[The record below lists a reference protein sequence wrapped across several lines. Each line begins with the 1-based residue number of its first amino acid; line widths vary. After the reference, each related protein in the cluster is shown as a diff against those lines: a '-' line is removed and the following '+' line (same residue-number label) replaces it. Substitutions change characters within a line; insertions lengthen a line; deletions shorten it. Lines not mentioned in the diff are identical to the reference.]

1 MHLTLK
7 ENGLRKYA
15 MKKTGV
21 GMNRTVNSVC
31 SYCGTGCGIR
41 LETDGKRILS
51 LTGNEQHPTNKGM
64 LCSKGRELHHT
75 VRTGDRLLRP
85 QIRTSR
91 DYPFAPV
98 DWDTALEHGA
108 QQFARIIS
116 EHGPQAVA
124 FYVSGQLLTEDYY
137 VFNKLMKGFIGC
149 NNIDTNSRL
158 CMSSAVAGY
167 KRAFG
172 ADGPPGCYADIELAE
187 HFFIIGGNPAYAH
200 PIVFRRLEAAR
211 EANPDIKVVVADPR
225 RTDTCSIADLHLPLR
240 PGTDVALL
248 QAMLNVLIWEDA
260 VDRDYIARYTGGF
273 DALNERVR
281 SMTPRKAA
289 EICGLN
295 AADIVQA
302 ALWFAENK
310 TLSFWCQGMNQSTS
324 GTDNSNALT
333 NLHLATGQVGK
344 PGCGPFSLTGQSN
357 AMGGR
362 EVGGMANMLAAHR
375 DYTNPVHRA
384 EVADYWGVEQVS
396 EQPGLTATELFAG
409 LESGTV
415 KAVWIACTNPVVSM
429 PDAKRVESALKKAE
443 LVMVSDA
450 YHPTDTTR
458 FAHILFPAA
467 GWAEKE
473 GSVTNSERSITHLE
487 QALPAA
493 GMSRPD
499 WKIAADFAVRL
510 GQKLGRDWQDAF
522 AWEKTEDVFNEHRGL
537 TGNTDMDISG
547 LSYAILD
554 EYGPQQWPYPTDSR
568 PGEDKRLYGNGR
580 FETADHKARFIDMAY
595 RPVAEPTDNAYPL
608 SLTTGR
614 IRDQW
619 HTMTKTGNVPALM
632 QHYAIPQLQI
642 HPADAAA
649 YHLQEDDLVRIS
661 SRRGEVI
668 APARISTDIRRGLLF
683 LPMHWGEMTAKNG
696 RANSLTQSA
705 VDPVSK
711 QPEFKHAAIRIEP
724 FKPAWRG
731 MMLIAGEQMKLG
743 RAMIEGYS
751 YGVSSCAG
759 SDHPVTAI
767 ELACSKPLRPEQYKR
782 LDQMLEQ
789 GQSYETLTYSDRKHG
804 INRKAWLRDGHLIA
818 VRWVGG
824 DIAEAQWLRKLM
836 LEGRDVGE
844 LRPYLL
850 APGGPIS
857 KVDTKG
863 QIICACNHVGE
874 LELKAAIQ
882 GGADSLDAIKACTM
896 AGTGCGSCVPE
907 IKRLL

>member
-1 MHLTLK
+1 M
-7 ENGLRKYA
+7 A
-15 MKKTGV
+15 
-21 GMNRTVNSVC
+21 RTVNSVC
-31 SYCGTGCGIR
+31 SYCGTGCGIK
-41 LETDGKRILS
+41 LESDERRIIS
-51 LTGNEQHPTNKGM
+51 LTGDLRHPTNQGK

-75 VRTGDRLLRP
+75 VRTDDRLLRP
-85 QIRTSR
+85 QLRTSL
-91 DYPFAPV
+91 DAPFAPV
-98 DWDTALEHGA
+98 DWDTALDYGA
-108 QQFARIIS
+108 QKFADIIR
-116 EHGPQAVA
+116 EHGPEAVA

-137 VFNKLMKGFIGC
+137 AFNKLMKGFIGT

-172 ADGPPGCYADIELAE
+172 ADGPPTCYADIELAE

-200 PIVFRRLEAAR
+200 PIVFRRLEAAK
-211 EANPDIKVVVADPR
+211 ESNPDIKVVVADPR

-240 PGTDVALL
+240 PGTDVALM
-248 QAMLNVLIWEDA
+248 QAMLNVLIWEDV
-260 VDRDYIARYTGGF
+260 VDWDYIAQHTLGYE
-273 DALNERVR
+273 ALAESVR

-289 EICGLN
+289 DICGLN

-302 ALWFAENK
+302 SLWFAENK

-324 GTDNSNALT
+324 GTDNGNALT

-375 DYTNPVHRA
+375 DYANPAHRE
-384 EVADYWGVEQVS
+384 EVAAYWGVDQLS
-396 EQPGLTATELFAG
+396 DKPGLTATELFAS
-409 LESGTV
+409 LESGKV

-429 PDAKRVESALKKAE
+429 PDAKRIESALEKTE

-458 FAHILFPAA
+458 FAHVLFPAS

-473 GSVTNSERSITHLE
+473 GSVTNSERCITHLE
-487 QALPAA
+487 QALPAP
-493 GMSRPD
+493 GMTRPD
-499 WKIAADFAVRL
+499 WKITADFATAL
-510 GQKLGRDWQDAF
+510 GQKLGKDWQPSF
-522 AWEKTEDVFNEHRGL
+522 AWEKPEDLFNEHRGL
-537 TGNTDMDISG
+537 TRGMDLDITG

-554 EYGPQQWPYPTDSR
+554 EHGPQQWPYPEGSK
-568 PGEDKRLYGNGR
+568 PGVARRLYENGL
-580 FETADHKARFIDMAY
+580 FETPDRKARFVDMRY
-595 RPVAEPTDNAYPL
+595 RPAAEPIDDEYPI

-642 HPADAAA
+642 HPDDAAI
-649 YHLQEDDLVRIS
+649 YRLEEDDLVRIT

-668 APARISTDIRRGLLF
+668 APTRISKDIRKGLVF
-683 LPMHWGEMTAKNG
+683 LPMHWGEMTAKGG
-696 RANSLTQSA
+696 RANNLTKTA

-711 QPEFKHAAIRIEP
+711 QPEFKHAAVQLEA

-731 MMLIAGEQMKLG
+731 MMLIAGEKMQLG
-743 RAMIEGYS
+743 RTMIEGYS

-759 SDHPVTAI
+759 SDHPVTAV
-767 ELACSKPLRPEQYKR
+767 ELACRKDLKPEQYKR
-782 LDQMLEQ
+782 LDQLLEQ
-789 GQSYETLTYSDRKHG
+789 GKSFETLTYSDRKHG
-804 INRKAWLRDGHLIA
+804 INRKAWLQDGHLIA

-850 APGGPIS
+850 APGGPVT
-857 KVDTKG
+857 KEDTKG
-863 QIICACNHVGE
+863 RIICACQNVGE
-874 LELKAAIQ
+874 LELKSAIE
-882 GGADSLDAIKACTM
+882 GGADSIDVIKACTM

-907 IKRLL
+907 IKRMLNG

>member
-1 MHLTLK
+1 MSGTESGAAQSK
-7 ENGLRKYA
+7 R
-15 MKKTGV
+15 
-21 GMNRTVNSVC
+21 SVC

-41 LETDGKRILS
+41 LGVQDQKIIS
-51 LTGNEQHPTNKGM
+51 LAGDEHHPTNRGM

-75 VRTGDRLLRP
+75 VKTDDRLLRP
-85 QIRTSR
+85 QIRSSL

-98 DWDTALEHGA
+98 DWDTALEYGA
-108 QQFARIIS
+108 EQFARIIRA
-116 EHGPQAVA
+116 HGPEAVA
-124 FYVSGQLLTEDYY
+124 FYISGQLLTEDYY
-137 VFNKLMKGFIGC
+137 AFNKLMKGFVGC

-172 ADGPPGCYADIELAE
+172 ADGPPACYADIELAE

-200 PIVFRRLEAAR
+200 PIVFRRLEAAKG
-211 EANPDIKVVVADPR
+211 ANPDVKVVVADPR
-225 RTDTCSIADLHLPLR
+225 RTDSCSIADLHLPLR

-260 VDRDYIARYTGGF
+260 VDQNFIARYTGGF
-273 DALNERVR
+273 DAVRESAR
-281 SMTPRKAA
+281 SMTPRRAA
-289 EICGLN
+289 DICGLN

-302 ALWFAENK
+302 AIWFAENK

-324 GTDNSNALT
+324 GTDNSNALI
-333 NLHLATGQVGK
+333 NLHLATAQLGK

-375 DYTNPVHRA
+375 DYTNPEHRA
-384 EVADYWGVEQVS
+384 EVADYWGVPQVS
-396 EQPGLTATELFAG
+396 DKPGLTATELFAG
-409 LESGTV
+409 LESGAV

-429 PDAKRVESALKKAE
+429 PDARRVEAALKRAE

-450 YHPTDTTR
+450 YHPTDTTG
-458 FAHILFPAA
+458 FAHVLFPAA

-499 WKIAADFAVRL
+499 WKITADFGVRL
-510 GQKLGRDWQDAF
+510 GQKLGQDWRQAF
-522 AWEKTEDVFNEHRGL
+522 AWEKSEEVFNEHRGL
-537 TGNTDMDISG
+537 TRNTDMDISG

-554 EYGPQQWPYPTDSR
+554 EHGPQQWPYPVGSE
-568 PGEDKRLYGNGR
+568 PGEERRLYADGH
-580 FETADHKARFIDMAY
+580 FETLDHKARFIDVAY
-595 RPVAEPTDNAYPL
+595 RPVAELTDAAYPL

-619 HTMTKTGNVPALM
+619 HTMTKTGNVPALA

-642 HPADAAA
+642 HPADAAC
-649 YHLQEDDLVRIS
+649 YDLKEDDLVRIT

-683 LPMHWGEMTAKNG
+683 LPMHWGEMTAKGG

-711 QPEFKHAAIRIEP
+711 QPEFKHAAIRIES

-731 MMLIAGEQMKLG
+731 LMLIAGKQMKLG

-759 SDHPVTAI
+759 SDHPVTAV
-767 ELACSKPLRPEQYKR
+767 ELACSKPLKPEQYTR

-789 GQSYETLTYSDRKHG
+789 GKSFESLTYSDRRLG
-804 INRKAWLRDGHLIA
+804 INRKAWLQDGHLVA

-824 DIAEAQWLRKLM
+824 DIAQAQWLRKLM
-836 LEGRDVGE
+836 LEGRDTGA

-850 APGGPIS
+850 APGGPVNKEDDKG
-857 KVDTKG
+857 KV
-863 QIICACNHVGE
+863 ICACNNIGE
-874 LELKAAIQ
+874 LELKRAIKE
-882 GGADSLDAIKACTM
+882 GADSVDAIKACTM

-907 IKRLL
+907 IKRLLSA

>member
-1 MHLTLK
+1 MSRPEFRPE
-7 ENGLRKYA
+7 ENIR
-15 MKKTGV
+15 
-21 GMNRTVNSVC
+21 SVC

-41 LETDGKRILS
+41 LGVKDNRIFS
-51 LTGNEQHPTNKGM
+51 LIGDENHPTNRGM

-75 VRTGDRLLRP
+75 VRTSDRLLRP
-85 QIRTSR
+85 QLRTSLEQ
-91 DYPFAPV
+91 PFAPV

-108 QQFARIIS
+108 EKFSDIIRK
-116 EHGPQAVA
+116 HGPEAVA

-137 VFNKLMKGFIGC
+137 AFNKLMKGFIGC

-172 ADGPPGCYADIELAE
+172 ADGPPSCYADIELAE

-200 PIVFRRLEAAR
+200 PIVFRRLEAAK

-240 PGTDVALL
+240 PGTDVPLL

-260 VDRDYIARYTGGF
+260 VDRDYIARHTQGF
-273 DALNERVR
+273 EALGASVR
-281 SMTPRKAA
+281 AMTPRRAA
-289 EICGLN
+289 DICGLN

-302 ALWFAENK
+302 SLWFAENR
-310 TLSFWCQGMNQSTS
+310 TLSFWCQGMNQSSS

-375 DYTNPVHRA
+375 DYTNPEHRV
-384 EVADYWGVEQVS
+384 EVAEYWGVDEVS
-396 EQPGLTATELFAG
+396 DKPGLTATELFAA
-409 LESGTV
+409 LESGSV
-415 KAVWIACTNPVVSM
+415 KAIWIACTNPVVSM
-429 PDAKRVESALKKAE
+429 PDAKRVEAALKKAE

-473 GSVTNSERSITHLE
+473 GSVTNSERCITHLE
-487 QALPAA
+487 QALPAP
-493 GMSRPD
+493 GLSRPD
-499 WKIAADFAVRL
+499 WKITADFARRL
-510 GQKLGRDWQDAF
+510 GQKLGKEWQSAF
-522 AWEKTEDVFNEHRGL
+522 AWEKAEELFNEHRGL
-537 TGNTDMDISG
+537 TRGMDLDISG

-554 EYGPQQWPYPTDSR
+554 EHGPQQWPYPEGAK
-568 PGEDKRLYGNGR
+568 PAEAKRLYSDGCFQTSDGR
-580 FETADHKARFIDMAY
+580 ARFIDMTY
-595 RPVAEPTDNAYPL
+595 RPVAEPTDEQYPL
-608 SLTTGR
+608 SMTTGR

-642 HPADAAA
+642 HPDDAAA
-649 YHLQEDDLVRIS
+649 YQIKEDDLVRVA

-668 APARISTDIRRGLLF
+668 APARISKDIRSGLLF
-683 LPMHWGEMTAKNG
+683 LPMNWGEMTAKGG
-696 RANSLTQSA
+696 RANSLTQSV

-711 QPEFKHAAIRIEP
+711 QPEFKHAAVRIAAFE
-724 FKPAWRG
+724 PAWRG
-731 MMLIAGEQMKLG
+731 MMLISGEKMKLG
-743 RAMIEGYS
+743 RAMIEGYT

-789 GQSYETLTYSDRKHG
+789 GQVFETLNYSDRKLG
-804 INRKAWLRDGHLIA
+804 INRKAWLQDGHLIA

-824 DIAEAQWLRKLM
+824 DISTAQWLRKLM

-844 LRPYLL
+844 LRPFLL
-850 APGGPIS
+850 APGGPVN
-857 KVDTKG
+857 KEDTKG
-863 QIICACNHVGE
+863 RVICACQNVGE
-874 LELKAAIQ
+874 LELKAAMKN
-882 GGADSLDAIKACTM
+882 GARSVDAIKACTM

-907 IKRLL
+907 LKRLLSGS